1 MCIALGCKKL
11 KAQTEMGVWHRFR
24 RNSAFEFEEFEL
36 RVRRVQVSSSKILS
50 FGLESQTLI
59 SYHDVQPHISVCL
72 CLVSMKL

>member
-24 RNSAFEFEEFEL
+24 RNSDFEFEEFEL

-50 FGLESQTLI
+50 FGLESQTLKVI
-59 SYHDVQPHISVCL
+59 TMFNLIYRSVYVWCQ
-72 CLVSMKL
+72 

>member
-50 FGLESQTLI
+50 FGLESQTLKVI
-59 SYHDVQPHISVCL
+59 TMFNLIYRSVYVWCQ
-72 CLVSMKL
+72 